1 MILKTDDEGKAS
13 LHSGIGDMF
22 VWASDKGLYGTGKLT
37 SDGDENV
44 KNPEADLTAEVTV
57 TLNHKD
63 ADKIELDID
72 INPPAPGRIPAEASE
87 EDIAANKLRLAQ
99 EDSIRLAYVAT
110 FTTEANASDRLGMPG
125 LSAEDSEAACRQL
138 IDARGNWRDVRE
150 FISRPMMPVS

>member
-1 MILKTDDEGKAS
+1 
-13 LHSGIGDMF
+13 MF

-110 FTTEANASDRLGMPG
+110 FTTEANAKYVAFTWYGNDSATVTPSDVQNFRL
-125 LSAEDSEAACRQL
+125 EQ
-138 IDARGNWRDVRE
+138 W
-150 FISRPMMPVS
+150 